1 MARQI
6 INVGTG
12 PNSLNGDVLRNAFIK
27 INDNFVD
34 LYSLNQAIPNTIYEL
49 SSDMLVNGSHQ
60 GITATYNPSNQTISL
75 VGFSGNYNDL
85 INKPF
90 TSTESG
96 SAATVYTPGD
106 LAFDGGS
113 SSAVFDPTLYNLTG
127 GGA

>member
-27 INDNFVD
+27 INDNFVE
-34 LYSLNQAIPNTIYEL
+34 LYLLNQAIPNTIYEL
-49 SSDMLVNGSHQ
+49 SSDMLVNGNHD
-60 GITATYNPSNQTISL
+60 GITATYNSANQTIEL
-75 VGFSGNYNDL
+75 VGFSGDYNDL

-96 SAATVYTPGD
+96 AAATVYTPGD
-106 LAFDGGS
+106 LSFDGGS
-113 SSAVFDPTLYNLTG
+113 SSAVFDPTLYNLNG